1 MSIFELGFFVFI
13 ACAWPISIVRMI
25 KKKSTKGKSVFFSS
39 VIVLGYA
46 FGIVH
51 KCLYD
56 FDWVISVYILD
67 FVLVSVDTAV
77 FIYTRNKYERKSE
90 NAV

>member
-1 MSIFELGFFVFI
+1 MFI

-25 KKKSTKGKSVFFSS
+25 RSKSTKGKSLFFSS

-56 FDWVISVYILD
+56 LNWVLSVYILN
-67 FVLVSVDTAV
+67 FLLVSVDTAV
-77 FIYTRNKYERKSE
+77 FIYTRNKYERE
-90 NAV
+90 PADAV